1 MSQAGGFWNWKI
13 ILIGAQML
21 FVAFGAMVL
30 MPLLTGLDPSVAL
43 FTAGLGTLLFQW
55 ITRRSIPVFLAS
67 SFVFV
72 APISHGV
79 QQWGVPATMGALFC
93 TAVVYVILAALV
105 KWRGPGFLHRLM
117 PSVVTGPIIMVIGLS
132 LAPTAVN
139 FAMGMSGNGEMQ
151 MFPYGD
157 ALLVSMVSLLTTMLV
172 ATLGHG
178 LFRLLP
184 ILCGVVAG
192 YLTALAMGMVDFS
205 GVNQAGWLSVP
216 TFIAPTFY
224 WPAILFMVPVAL
236 APAIEHV
243 GDVLAISNV
252 TGKDYIRKPGLHRTL
267 TGDGVASMVAALF
280 GGPPNTTYSEVTGA
294 VMLTRVFNPVVM
306 TWTAIFAILLAFIGK
321 FGLLLQSIPTPVM
334 GGILILMFGSIASVG
349 MNTLIKAQ
357 VDLHAQRNLV
367 IVAVTLIFGI
377 GGMAMGNGDFTLQG
391 ISLCGLVAVLLNQV
405 LPHAPPVTDDL
416 HEEQEY
422 VEDLLEHARKNE
434 RDDRS

>member
-1 MSQAGGFWNWKI
+1 MNQPGFWNWKI

-72 APISHGV
+72 APISHGIK
-79 QQWGVPATMGALFC
+79 QWGVPATMGALFC
-93 TAVVYVILAALV
+93 TAIVYVVLGALV

-117 PSVVTGPIIMVIGLS
+117 PPVVTGPIIMVIGLS

-139 FAMGMSGNGEMQ
+139 FAMGLDGNGEMQ
-151 MFPYGD
+151 MFPYAN
-157 ALLVSMVSLLTTMLV
+157 ALLVSMVAMLTTLLV

-184 ILCGVVAG
+184 ILCGVLVG
-192 YLTALAMGMVDFS
+192 YLTALAMGMVDFTTVS
-205 GVNQAGWLSVP
+205 QSSWLEVP
-216 TFIAPTFY
+216 AFIAPTFY

-306 TWTAIFAILLAFIGK
+306 TWTAIFAIGLAFIGK
-321 FGLLLQSIPTPVM
+321 FGQLLQSIPTPVM

-377 GGMAMGNGDFTLQG
+377 GGMVVGNGEFTLQG
-391 ISLCGLVAVLLNQV
+391 ISLCGLVAVILNQV
-405 LPHAPPVTDDL
+405 LPDAPDSADDL
-416 HEEQEY
+416 HQEQAF
-422 VEDLLEHARKNE
+422 VDDLLDHAQGKKEQR
-434 RDDRS
+434 

>member
-1 MSQAGGFWNWKI
+1 M
-13 ILIGAQML
+13 
-21 FVAFGAMVL
+21 
-30 MPLLTGLDPSVAL
+30 
-43 FTAGLGTLLFQW
+43 
-55 ITRRSIPVFLAS
+55 
-67 SFVFV
+67 
-72 APISHGV
+72 
-79 QQWGVPATMGALFC
+79 
-93 TAVVYVILAALV
+93 VYVILGALV

-117 PSVVTGPIIMVIGLS
+117 PPVVTGPIIMVIGLS

-192 YLTALAMGMVDFS
+192 YLPAMAMGMLDFS

-294 VMLTRVFNPVVM
+294 VMLTRFLAMAGVPGYIADVVTHLELGPVELVIAMSLIYLILGMFLDPIGVM
-306 TWTAIFAILLAFIGK
+306 LLTLPVLFAIINDAGFD
-321 FGLLLQSIPTPVM
+321 
-334 GGILILMFGSIASVG
+334 LI
-349 MNTLIKAQ
+349 
-357 VDLHAQRNLV
+357 
-367 IVAVTLIFGI
+367 
-377 GGMAMGNGDFTLQG
+377 
-391 ISLCGLVAVLLNQV
+391 
-405 LPHAPPVTDDL
+405 
-416 HEEQEY
+416 
-422 VEDLLEHARKNE
+422 
-434 RDDRS
+434 